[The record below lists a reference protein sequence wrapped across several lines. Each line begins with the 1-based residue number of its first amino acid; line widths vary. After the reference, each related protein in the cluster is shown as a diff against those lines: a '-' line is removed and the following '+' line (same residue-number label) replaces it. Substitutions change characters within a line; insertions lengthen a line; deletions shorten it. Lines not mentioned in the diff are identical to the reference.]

1 MQNAVHIG
9 AQGWNYDDWVG
20 PFYPTGTRPA
30 EYLDLYAKAFDTVE
44 IDSTW
49 YAIPAAATVAG
60 WRKRA
65 SAGFTYSLK
74 LPQAITHRSRLH
86 DSAEIL
92 ERFCARA
99 RELGETLALI
109 LIQMP
114 PDFSP
119 LAIDALAKFLP
130 LLPSDLRFAIE
141 FRDRQ
146 WLNKANGERA
156 LPLLR
161 EHRVALALADSP
173 WIPREL
179 TFKLIERL
187 ERWAIPEFAYVRWIG
202 PRELTDFSRVQI
214 DRDAEL
220 LQWAAAFAQLRAY
233 TGKIFGYFNNH
244 YQGHSPATCQQFKR
258 LLGLPV
264 VESEELIV
272 QPSLF

>member
-1 MQNAVHIG
+1 MQNEVHIG
-9 AQGWNYDDWVG
+9 AQGWNYDDWLG
-20 PFYPTGTRPA
+20 PFYPTGSRPA
-30 EYLDLYAKAFDTVE
+30 EYLDLYAKVFDTVE

-49 YAIPAAATVAG
+49 YAIPAAAVVEG

-65 SAGFTYSLK
+65 PNGFTYSLK
-74 LPQAITHRSRLH
+74 LPQEITHRHRLR

-92 ERFCARA
+92 ERFCTRA
-99 RELGETLALI
+99 RELGATLALI

-119 LAIDALAKFLP
+119 LAFDALAQFLP
-130 LLPSDLRFAIE
+130 LLPRDLRFAIE
-141 FRDRQ
+141 FRDRH
-146 WLNKANGERA
+146 WLNKTNGERA

-161 EHRVALALADSP
+161 DNGVALALVDSP

-187 ERWAIPEFAYVRWIG
+187 ERWAIPEFAYVRWVG
-202 PRELTDFSRVQI
+202 PRELTDFSRVQLA
-214 DRDAEL
+214 REREL
-220 LQWAAAFAQLRAY
+220 LAWAAAFAQLQAY
-233 TGKIFGYFNNH
+233 TGQIFGYFNNH
-244 YQGHSPATCQQFKR
+244 YQGHSPASCQQFKR

-264 VESEELIV
+264 VDPAELIV